1 MATATGSSR
10 YYKTIN
16 TLLYIINSPYFLFH
30 LKYQM
35 FRKYL
40 KINFLIFISTNGN
53 YLNLLCLRTRNQKNQ
68 CKAGLPAQY
77 LGLISKQIT
86 AIFGFIRYKIFQIF
100 AIFIKNSLVIRNFIR
115 YR

>member
-16 TLLYIINSPYFLFH
+16 TLLYIINSPYFLFYS
-30 LKYQM
+30 KYQT

-40 KINFLIFISTNGN
+40 RTNFPIFLSTNGN

-77 LGLISKQIT
+77 LGLASEQIT
-86 AIFGFIRYKIFQIF
+86 AVSGFIKHKISQIF
-100 AIFIKNSLVIRNFIR
+100 VIFVKIA
-115 YR
+115 